1 MTKKEPPATG
11 APDPNVGLEAQIT
24 ELTAKVGQ
32 LTELAA
38 RAQADLQN
46 AKVRMKKDGEDL
58 QKYAAEA
65 VLKKFLPII
74 DGFQRAFSHLPAD
87 LKDHAWVKGVAA
99 IEQEFLRQAGEM
111 GLRKME
117 ALGTQVDT
125 ARHEVLSVGPGKEG
139 EILEVFEDGYELNGK
154 ILRPA
159 RVQVGDGSS
168 SQTVSAPASA

>member
-1 MTKKEPPATG
+1 MTPKTG
-11 APDPNVGLEAQIT
+11 DFGDDAAAPGNDDPRIADLERQVT

-46 AKVRMKKDGEDL
+46 AKTRMKKDADDL

-65 VLKKFLPII
+65 VLKKFLPVI

-87 LKDHAWVKGVAA
+87 LKANAWVTGVAA
-99 IEQEFLRQAGEM
+99 VEQELLRQAREM
-111 GLRKME
+111 GLQKME
-117 ALGTQVDT
+117 VMGAQVDT
-125 ARHEVLSVGPGKEG
+125 AKHEVLTIGPGKEG
-139 EILEVFEDGYELNGK
+139 EIIQILEDGYELNGK

-159 RVQVGDGSS
+159 KVMVGDGSR
-168 SQTVSAPASA
+168 